1 MPGWWDGEDGRIE
14 GRGGWEGRSESS
26 EEGKV
31 VGVGRGLMQTAAGGQ

>member
-1 MPGWWDGEDGRIE
+1 MGKIGRIE
-14 GRGGWEGRSESS
+14 RRGGWEEGRKNS